1 MARYTETASFSR
13 MATSTAHSKLDR
25 LQALSA
31 GGSSD
36 ASMKGFNLLSE
47 DPAMVCV
54 AVAFGGMHGIGN

>member
-13 MATSTAHSKLDR
+13 MATLTARSKLAR

-31 GGSSD
+31 GASSD

-47 DPAMVCV
+47 DPAMVRD
-54 AVAFGGMHGIGN
+54 AIAFGGMHGVDT